1 MKGWF
6 SDFLSRMVTGGSMT
20 TERVQR
26 MILANLDIR
35 GTASIAEL
43 AAVLPHP
50 TLYEMRIYKVQEAA
64 QILLNSRR
72 VTVLRNG
79 RQVDSV
85 YLPGPEKLMLKYPGT
100 DHEPS
105 NAG

>member
-26 MILANLDIR
+26 MILATLDGR
-35 GTASIAEL
+35 GAASIAEL
-43 AAVLPHP
+43 AATLSHP
-50 TLYEMRIYKVQEAA
+50 ALYEMRIYKVQEAT

-72 VTVLRNG
+72 VMVFMNG

-85 YLPGPEKLMLKYPGT
+85 YLPGPEKLILKYPGT
-100 DHEPS
+100 
-105 NAG
+105 N